1 MVRWMERVLVLGATS
16 AIAQQVARLYAA
28 RGASLF
34 LVGRNPE
41 RLAAVAD
48 DLRVR
53 GASVESA
60 VADLD
65 DPALHDQLLERAAPL
80 EIVLLA
86 HGVLGNPEE
95 TAKDAAAAERL
106 LRTNLLAPVS
116 LLTRAAQRME
126 AQRGGCLVALSSV
139 AGDRGRASNPVYGAS
154 KAGLTAFLSAL
165 RNRLYRT
172 GVRVVTVKPGFV
184 DTPMT
189 AQMPKN
195 PLYADPS
202 RVARDIVRAVDR
214 GRDVVYTPWWWRMV
228 MFAVR
233 IIPERLFKRLSL

>member
-1 MVRWMERVLVLGATS
+1 MLRRMERVLVLGATS

-28 RGASLF
+28 RRASLF
-34 LVGRNPE
+34 LVARNRE
-41 RLAAVAD
+41 RLSAVAD

-53 GASVESA
+53 GASVETA

-65 DPALHDQLLERAAPL
+65 DSAVHGELFARAAPL
-80 EIVLLA
+80 DIVLLA
-86 HGVLGNPEE
+86 HGVLGDPQR
-95 TAKDAAAAERL
+95 TARDAGAAGDV

-116 LLTRAAQRME
+116 LLTHAAQRME
-126 AQRGGCLVALSSV
+126 EQRSGCLVALSSV

-154 KAGLTAFLSAL
+154 KAGLTAFLSGL

-189 AQMPKN
+189 GHLPKN
-195 PLYADPS
+195 PLFASPE
-202 RVARDIVRAVDR
+202 RVARDVVRAVDR
-214 GRDVVYTPWWWRMV
+214 GRDVVYTPWWWRFV
-228 MFAVR
+228 MLIVKL
-233 IIPERLFKRLSL
+233 IPERVFKRLSL

>member
-1 MVRWMERVLVLGATS
+1 MERVLVLGATS

-28 RGASLF
+28 RRASLF
-34 LVGRNPE
+34 LVARNPE
-41 RLAAVAD
+41 RLSAVAD

-53 GASVESA
+53 GATVDTA

-65 DPALHDQLLERAAPL
+65 DPTLHDDLLARAAPL
-80 EIVLLA
+80 DVVLFA
-86 HGVLGNPEE
+86 HGVLGDPQE
-95 TAKDAAAAERL
+95 TAKDAAAAERV

-126 AQRGGCLVALSSV
+126 TQRSGCLVALSSV
-139 AGDRGRASNPVYGAS
+139 AGDRGRASNFVYGAS
-154 KAGLTAFLSAL
+154 KAGLTAFLSGL

-189 AQMPKN
+189 AHLAKN
-195 PLYADPS
+195 PLYTSPE

-228 MFAVR
+228 MLVVR
-233 IIPERLFKRLSL
+233 VIPERIFKRLSL

>member
-1 MVRWMERVLVLGATS
+1 MVRRMERVLVLGATS
-16 AIAQQVARLYAA
+16 AIGQQVARLYAG
-28 RGASLF
+28 RRASLF
-34 LVGRNPE
+34 LVARNAE

-53 GASVESA
+53 GASVETA

-65 DPALHDQLLERAAPL
+65 DAALHDDLLARAAPL
-80 EIVLLA
+80 DIVLLA
-86 HGVLGNPEE
+86 HGVLGDPDE
-95 TAKDAAAAERL
+95 TAKDAAAAERV

-116 LLTRAAQRME
+116 LLTRATQRME
-126 AQRGGCLVALSSV
+126 AQRAGCLVALSSV

-189 AQMPKN
+189 AHLPKN
-195 PLYADPS
+195 PLYASPE

-228 MFAVR
+228 MFVVR
-233 IIPERLFKRLSL
+233 TIPERIFKRLSL

>member
-1 MVRWMERVLVLGATS
+1 MVRGMERVLVLGATS

-34 LVGRNPE
+34 LVARNAE

-53 GASVESA
+53 GASVETA

-65 DPALHDQLLERAAPL
+65 DPTLHDGLFTRAAPL

-86 HGVLGNPEE
+86 HGVLGDPQR
-95 TAKDAAAAERL
+95 TARDAAAAEEV

-126 AQRGGCLVALSSV
+126 EQRSGCLVALSSV
-139 AGDRGRASNPVYGAS
+139 AGDRGRASNAVYGAS
-154 KAGLTAFLSAL
+154 KAGLTAFLSGL

-189 AQMPKN
+189 AHLPKN
-195 PLYADPS
+195 PLFAS
-202 RVARDIVRAVDR
+202 SERVARDLVRAVDR
-214 GRDVVYTPWWWRMV
+214 GRDVVYTPWWWRLV
-228 MFAVR
+228 MLVVKLV
-233 IIPERLFKRLSL
+233 PERIFKRLSL